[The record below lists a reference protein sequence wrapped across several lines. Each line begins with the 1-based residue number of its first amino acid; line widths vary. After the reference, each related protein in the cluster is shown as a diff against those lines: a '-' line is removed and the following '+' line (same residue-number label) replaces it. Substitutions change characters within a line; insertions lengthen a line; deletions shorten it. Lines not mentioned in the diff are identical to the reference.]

1 MQLRVEPNSNALG
14 NTIALSQ
21 HQSIKPLTPSRSNL
35 TSPTVLSANMKQHA
49 PAHVNLLHNLEH
61 PIEASKTRPL
71 VLQNFVPPI
80 DEPVKSHAASAFA
93 SGGFALTHFCCSFK
107 VVSCATVPR
116 PPTGRHWTPSRRST
130 PPSTSGTISDSSTTA
145 TSSPPQ
151 ESLPEST
158 WPCTS

>member
-107 VVSCATVPR
+107 MPPDAVSRTACGVPVDGVRFCAEARLDRKSTR
-116 PPTGRHWTPSRRST
+116 LNSSHSGESRMPSS
-130 PPSTSGTISDSSTTA
+130 A
-145 TSSPPQ
+145 
-151 ESLPEST
+151 
-158 WPCTS
+158 